1 MFSPSFRRDNSTFVC
16 GAYLRVVPCCDGRN
30 FLPPKL
36 PFTIT
41 SVGIPYAIR
50 QPRTGASG
58 EVVMGTEWYGTAP
71 AKSAC
76 EQFHIRT
83 DWPVLVVEDT
93 EDRISWFRQ
102 RMPKAVFAKNAEAAL
117 RALSE
122 QEFKVAFLDHDL
134 HWMHADNSI
143 FKGTGKEV
151 ARFMAQQGFKGIV
164 IIHSK
169 HVEGAAIMKK
179 FLPNARLAPFET
191 FDIVSEVNL

>member
-1 MFSPSFRRDNSTFVC
+1 
-16 GAYLRVVPCCDGRN
+16 
-30 FLPPKL
+30 
-36 PFTIT
+36 
-41 SVGIPYAIR
+41 
-50 QPRTGASG
+50 
-58 EVVMGTEWYGTAP
+58 MGTEWYGTAP

-76 EQFHIRT
+76 EQFHIRA

-169 HVEGAAIMKK
+169 HVEGAAAMKK
-179 FLPNARLAPFET
+179 YLSDARLAPFGSFE
-191 FDIVSEVNL
+191 IVPDPNK

>member
-1 MFSPSFRRDNSTFVC
+1 
-16 GAYLRVVPCCDGRN
+16 
-30 FLPPKL
+30 
-36 PFTIT
+36 
-41 SVGIPYAIR
+41 
-50 QPRTGASG
+50 
-58 EVVMGTEWYGTAP
+58 MGTQWYGTAR

-76 EQFHIRT
+76 EQFHIRA

-102 RMPKAVFAKNAEAAL
+102 RIPKAVFAKNAEAAL
-117 RALSE
+117 RALSQ

-179 FLPNARLAPFET
+179 FLPNARLAPFDT
-191 FDIVSEVNL
+191 FDIVSEIAQNAL